1 METRTGLSRR
11 TFFFGAGVA
20 ATSLALKRTAIAWPR
35 SDEVR
40 IAVIGVHGRGRDH
53 VDGFRKLPGVRL
65 VAVCDVDQHVL
76 AGEIDRLDKAGVKV
90 EGMRD
95 ARELFKRK
103 DIDAVSIATPNHWHA
118 LLAVW
123 ACQAGK
129 DVYVEKPVSHSVWEG
144 RQIVRAAQK
153 YERIVQTGTQ
163 CRSSEGIAE
172 AFAWVREGHL
182 GKIQLARGLCYKPRA
197 SIGKVDGPQTVP
209 EWIDYDMW
217 SGPAQVVPLRRKSLH
232 YDWHWVNLT
241 GNGDL
246 GNQGVHQ
253 MDLARWALGE
263 SGLPNEVISIGGRLG
278 YVDDGETPNTQI
290 VVLGYERAPLVF
302 EVRGLPHDSAAQKAD
317 WGGGMDAFKDTRI
330 GVVVHC
336 ENGWLRV
343 PDYESAQAYDAA
355 GKEVKTWK
363 GASDHFANF
372 IDAVRSRKRENLH
385 ADIEEGHVSAALCHV
400 GNVSQALG
408 AAASPDQLR
417 AAAAKNAPLSESL
430 ERVFAHL
437 TANGIDLAKT
447 PLTLGRKLRIDRE
460 RERFIDDAQADR
472 LLKREY
478 REPYTVP
485 AV

>member
-1 METRTGLSRR
+1 METRAGLTRR
-11 TFFFGAGVA
+11 SFFLGAGIA
-20 ATSLALKRTAIAWPR
+20 ATSLALKRNAFARSR

-53 VDGFRKLPGVRL
+53 VEGFRKVPGVRV

-76 AGEIDRLDKAGVKV
+76 AEEIERLDKAGVKV
-90 EGMRD
+90 EGIRD
-95 ARELFKRK
+95 ARDLFARK
-103 DIDAVSIATPNHWHA
+103 DVDAVSIATPNHWHA

-144 RQIVRAAQK
+144 RQIVRAARK

-182 GKIQLARGLCYKPRA
+182 GKIVLARGLCYKPRG

-209 EWIDYDMW
+209 DWIDYDMW
-217 SGPAQVVPLRRKSLH
+217 SGPAQVVPLRRRSLH
-232 YDWHWVNLT
+232 YDWHWVNST
-241 GNGDL
+241 GNGDV

-263 SGLPNEVISIGGRLG
+263 SGLPSEVISIGGRLG

-290 VVLGYERAPLVF
+290 VLLGYERAPLVF
-302 EVRGLPHDSAAQKAD
+302 EVRGLPRDSAAQKGD
-317 WGGGMDAFKDTRI
+317 WGAGMDSFKDTRI

-343 PDYESAQAYDAA
+343 PDYESAQAYDKD

-363 GASDHFANF
+363 AASDHFANF
-372 IDAVRSRKRENLH
+372 VDSVRSRKRESLH
-385 ADIEEGHVSAALCHV
+385 ADIEEGHVSSALCHV
-400 GNVSQALG
+400 GNVSHVLG
-408 AAASPDQLR
+408 SAASVDDLR
-417 AAAAKNAPLSESL
+417 AAAAKSAPLGESL
-430 ERVFAHL
+430 ERVLAHL

-478 REPYTVP
+478 RDPYTVP